1 MFRFHD
7 PWPTNVYLIQP
18 TPGKTTNKPNLI
30 RTSNAIPL
38 PTKHSV
44 DYNCN
49 CFGDPNAHS
58 STPRQTPTSA
68 TFPSP
73 VLSTPKQQVGQFYDG
88 ASWTPRFAED
98 YSVFNSTPGN
108 LRATQGLFLDAVSI
122 THTDHSLRNKALL
135 STESSTSE
143 NSSYNGLLSP
153 DTNLQLPYAESINSE
168 LPTANL
174 ADLRN
179 EQALKPYSQSNPRTP
194 KRASETPAKRVA
206 TKRENPLQTVTPP
219 PTTHKGRRKLA
230 PRLKMQEDQSYGQ
243 PDLMD
248 PSQVAE
254 MQAFLGHTGDFFGYP
269 MSAPVTAPENF
280 WDPSTL
286 NLPMDMDFSAA
297 AQNLFPQPGTSY
309 HRPSG
314 SFDWNNEAP
323 LFQTPQETAP
333 TSSQETIR
341 QPPRRERALAPKPR
355 APEQLPATTTTHPTI
370 TSFEAASENPFG
382 ILNHTGAVNPGMLL
396 SRPQTSL
403 DDVDFHPSTNLG
415 LQGNT
420 VPSVPARV
428 PSADGIRRTAS
439 FKSMTEGKVPD
450 RRLTRSPVKPVPTR
464 PNLGRSQSENRG
476 RRSIARG
483 PVVNQT
489 AIARP
494 PSQTR
499 SGSGI
504 ETGRPS
510 TRASGRVSPLKRH
523 RLSGLTS
530 IPESASRGISSASIR
545 FTIDSNG
552 RARAEAAHSIYEN
565 RANSIRS
572 RSSDGSQSWN
582 GSGDESSSDDEP
594 IIIPS
599 RTSSFNTSFALPDP
613 LKPVGSIFHSSRRSI
628 SDRSTSTVNAPDTP
642 NILIAHDAE
651 SEAETLM
658 NDPHDQEG
666 DAASELLKLV
676 ENRRNRSGHL
686 VGAGAN
692 RLSANHISRRSNSR
706 SPASLN
712 DIMEI
717 RCVCHRNGTDEND
730 GYMVRCDSCEMWL
743 HGHCIKISQ
752 RTLPRVYICVFCV
765 QTPHV
770 RGGRMR
776 SSGNVG
782 IGGAT
787 SPLANKSFKMLR

>member
-1 MFRFHD
+1 MSGDR
-7 PWPTNVYLIQP
+7 L
-18 TPGKTTNKPNLI
+18 
-30 RTSNAIPL
+30 S
-38 PTKHSV
+38 SSS
-44 DYNCN
+44 
-49 CFGDPNAHS
+49 FGDPNVHS
-58 STPRQTPTSA
+58 STPRQTPTTA

-73 VLSTPKQQVGQFYDG
+73 VLSTPKQQAGQFDDG

-108 LRATQGLFLDAVSI
+108 LRAIQGPFLDSVSI
-122 THTDHSLRNKALL
+122 THTDNSSTNKPLL
-135 STESSTSE
+135 STGSSTAEE
-143 NSSYNGLLSP
+143 NSFYKGLLSP
-153 DTNLQLPYAESINSE
+153 DINLQLPYAETINSE
-168 LPTANL
+168 LPTVNL
-174 ADLRN
+174 ADLLN
-179 EQALKPYSQSNPRTP
+179 EQAPKPNSQSNLRTP
-194 KRASETPAKRVA
+194 KQASDKPAKQVA
-206 TKRENPLQTVTPP
+206 TKREHPVQTVTPP

-286 NLPMDMDFSAA
+286 NLPMDMDFSATP
-297 AQNLFPQPGTSY
+297 QNIFPQSGTSY

-314 SFDWNNEAP
+314 SFDWNNETP

-333 TSSQETIR
+333 TSSQETVR
-341 QPPRRERALAPKPR
+341 QPPRRERALAPKPP
-355 APEQLPATTTTHPTI
+355 APEQLPVTTSTHPMT
-370 TSFEAASENPFG
+370 TSFEAAPENPFG
-382 ILNHTGAVNPGMLL
+382 IVNHTGAVDPGMLL
-396 SRPQTSL
+396 SRPQTSPVN
-403 DDVDFHPSTNLG
+403 VDFLPSTDLG

-420 VPSVPARV
+420 VPSIPARV

-439 FKSMTEGKVPD
+439 FKNMTEGKVPD
-450 RRLTRSPVKPVPTR
+450 RRLTRSPVKPVPAR

-483 PVVNQT
+483 PVVNQN
-489 AIARP
+489 AVARP
-494 PSQTR
+494 NSQTR

-504 ETGRPS
+504 ESARPS

-530 IPESASRGISSASIR
+530 IPESASRGLSSASIR

-552 RARAEAAHSIYEN
+552 RARAEAAHSIYDH
-565 RANSIRS
+565 RSNSARS

-582 GSGDESSSDDEP
+582 ESGDESSSDDEP

-642 NILIAHDAE
+642 DILIAHDAE

-658 NDPHDQEG
+658 HDPHDQEG
-666 DAASELLKLV
+666 DAASELLKLI

-692 RLSANHISRRSNSR
+692 RLSASHIGRRSNSR

-730 GYMVRCDSCEMWL
+730 GYMVRW
-743 HGHCIKISQ
+743 
-752 RTLPRVYICVFCV
+752 
-765 QTPHV
+765 
-770 RGGRMR
+770 
-776 SSGNVG
+776 
-782 IGGAT
+782 
-787 SPLANKSFKMLR
+787 